1 MIIKSAIDIAKCRAK
16 EKGTNK
22 WVYGYIY
29 PIDKGNFAMCCIDK
43 EGNITQKEIDNKTIS
58 VCTYICDSNGDYI
71 YQGDLVRRIRR
82 SGDILYQ
89 TFEEVAFSKNE
100 SGWVSNENRRLTDK
114 SVQREKIIISGNI
127 FE

>member
-1 MIIKSAIDIAKCRAK
+1 MNRSAINMVKCRAK

-22 WVYGYIY
+22 WVYGYIC
-29 PIDKGNFAMCCIDK
+29 PIDKENFVMCCIDK
-43 EGNITQKEIDNKTIS
+43 DGNVTQKEIDNKTIS
-58 VCTYICDSNGDYI
+58 VCTYICDLNGDYI

-82 SGDILYQ
+82 NGDILYQ

-114 SVQREKIIISGNI
+114 SVEREKIIISGNI
-127 FE
+127 FQ